1 MIISVTVWRRPHPK
15 GGEAWITY
23 LLVAVLR
30 NLTLTRGNKM
40 TKPNKQS
47 PLAAAISASK
57 QDGNTNSNKEVTM
70 SDATSGTVTMTVAEL
85 NERLATAAKA
95 GKASKTSEKK
105 LNSSSVWVCYLTR
118 EAINA
123 TKAPPQLVKILNV
136 VTTVTA
142 TKGDEVRFADIV
154 DGLMDP
160 SSADCMHYSAAYRDL
175 KYDIPA
181 DVLALRVRLVKIVN
195 FYATRD
201 WMDACELI
209 EKGVTARKEQFSSP
223 GLHIPGSF

>member
-1 MIISVTVWRRPHPK
+1 MMISVTVWRRPHPK

-23 LLVAVLR
+23 LLEAV
-30 NLTLTRGNKM
+30 NTLTLTRGNKM

-47 PLAAAISASK
+47 PLAAAIDSTKS
-57 QDGNTNSNKEVTM
+57 DGNTNSNKEVTM

-95 GKASKTSEKK
+95 GKASQTSEKK

-136 VTTVTA
+136 VTKVT
-142 TKGDEVRFADIV
+142 TKKGDEVRFADIV

-160 SSADCMHYSAAYRDL
+160 TSGDCMHYSDKYRGL
-175 KYDIPA
+175 KYNKPE
-181 DVLALRVRLVKIVN
+181 DVIVLRKRLVEIVN

-201 WMDACELI
+201 QMDAYELT
-209 EKGVTARKEQFSSP
+209 EHEVTARK
-223 GLHIPGSF
+223 

>member
-1 MIISVTVWRRPHPK
+1 
-15 GGEAWITY
+15 
-23 LLVAVLR
+23 
-30 NLTLTRGNKM
+30 M

-47 PLAAAISASK
+47 PLAAAIDSTKS
-57 QDGNTNSNKEVTM
+57 DGNTNSNKEVTM

-95 GKASKTSEKK
+95 GKASQTSEKK

-136 VTTVTA
+136 VTKVTA
-142 TKGDEVRFADIV
+142 KKGDEVRFADIV

-160 SSADCMHYSAAYRDL
+160 TSGDCMHYSDKYRGL
-175 KYDIPA
+175 KYNKPE
-181 DVLALRVRLVKIVN
+181 DVIVLRKRLVEIVN

-201 WMDACELI
+201 QMDAYELT
-209 EKGVTARKEQFSSP
+209 EHEVTARK
-223 GLHIPGSF
+223 

>member
-40 TKPNKQS
+40 SKPNKQS

-95 GKASKTSEKK
+95 GKASQSSEKK
-105 LNSSSVWVCYLTR
+105 LNSSSVWVTYLTR
-118 EAINA
+118 SEVNA
-123 TKAPPQLVKILNV
+123 SKAPPQLVKILNV
-136 VTTVTA
+136 AKTVT
-142 TKGDEVRFADIV
+142 KKEGDEVRWDDIMP
-154 DGLMDP
+154 GLMDP
-160 SSADCMHYSAAYRDL
+160 ESADCMHYSDKYRGL
-175 KYDIPA
+175 KYDKPA
-181 DVLALRVRLVKIVN
+181 DLVVLRKRLVEIVN

-201 WMDACELI
+201 QMDAYELT
-209 EKGVTARKEQFSSP
+209 EQGVTARK
-223 GLHIPGSF
+223 